1 MPGGDEPGKREELV
15 KRNTRQLYLMF
26 FVFAIIIAAYSCRLL
41 AWFDIGGNYPSY
53 VRAALYLLLFVLWGY
68 SLDQRIIQKP
78 VLHCLRLMDV
88 LMLIWL
94 TLRTLKYEVVTD
106 LTVARYLWY
115 LYYLPILFIPLL
127 GAYTAIFLGKSE
139 DYQLSRKSWLLS
151 LIPTALFLAVIT
163 NDFHQQVF
171 SFASGIPG
179 VPDNKVFF
187 HRPLYFVSVG
197 WTIGC
202 VFFSVFQLLKKTRL
216 PSIGKRR
223 MMPFVLSCVMLLYG
237 ALYLLGFQVIRDVF
251 GDMNVMF
258 CLFYAAIYESCI
270 HCRMIQSNT
279 GYVELY
285 EATTLASCIADQNG
299 RILLR
304 SRTAGEDMV
313 CPKDGESIVYPD
325 GMRISSA
332 PIKDGFVIWGDNLQ
346 HLTELRK
353 QLDENKR
360 KRENNKKKLK
370 DAYLVQKQLY
380 ELTEKNRI
388 YDELEE
394 KHKIQTRRIKE
405 LLEQCKNA
413 KPEVMQACMKEI
425 LLLGTYIKR
434 SANLYFLSQEYE
446 KLPQQELRLT
456 IDELVRAMNSCK
468 IECGAVYL
476 TTKPIASKEVV
487 RLFELLKT
495 VTEMTINELHSLFIS
510 VSDREMNLSVE
521 CAADLSP
528 IISSEVTADREDG
541 LWLIRTAI
549 GGEDNA

>member
-1 MPGGDEPGKREELV
+1 M
-15 KRNTRQLYLMF
+15 KRNTRQLYLMI
-26 FVFAIIIAAYSCRLL
+26 FVFTLIIAAYSCRLL
-41 AWFDIGGNYPSY
+41 AWFNIGGNYPSY

-68 SLDQRIIQKP
+68 SLDQRIIQKS

-106 LTVARYLWY
+106 MTVARYLWY
-115 LYYLPILFIPLL
+115 LYYLPIIFIPLL
-127 GAYTAIFLGKSE
+127 GVYIAIFLGKSE
-139 DYQLSRKSWLLS
+139 NYQLSKKSWLLS
-151 LIPTALFLAVIT
+151 LIPAALFLAVIT
-163 NDFHQQVF
+163 NDLHQRVF
-171 SFASGIPG
+171 VFESGIPG
-179 VPDNKVFF
+179 VPDNKVVF
-187 HRPLYFVSVG
+187 HRPVYFVILV
-197 WTIGC
+197 WIVGC
-202 VFFSVFQLLKKTRL
+202 VCFSIVQLLKKNRL

-237 ALYLLGFQVIRDVF
+237 VLYLLGFQVVRDVF

-299 RILLR
+299 HILLR
-304 SRTAGEDMV
+304 SRTAGENMV
-313 CPKDGESIVYPD
+313 CPQEGESIVCPD
-325 GMRISSA
+325 GMRISAA
-332 PIKDGFVIWGDNLQ
+332 PVKDGFVIWGDNVQ
-346 HLTELRK
+346 HLTELRAR
-353 QLDENKR
+353 LDENKR
-360 KRENNKKKLK
+360 KKENNKKKLK

-380 ELTEKNRI
+380 ELTEKNHI

-394 KHKIQTRRIKE
+394 KHKKQTERIKE
-405 LLEQCKNA
+405 LLEQCRNA
-413 KPEVMQACMKEI
+413 KPPKMREHMKEI

-456 IDELVRAMNSCK
+456 IDELVRAMNSCEV
-468 IECGAVYL
+468 ECGVVYL
-476 TTKPIASKEVV
+476 TTKPIASKEVE

-495 VTEMTINELHSLFIS
+495 IMEMTISELHSLFIS

-521 CAADLSP
+521 CMTDLSE
-528 IISSEVTADREDG
+528 IASAEVMVCREDG
-541 LWLIRTAI
+541 LWLIRTLI
-549 GGEDNA
+549 GGEANA

>member
-1 MPGGDEPGKREELV
+1 M
-15 KRNTRQLYLMF
+15 KRNTRQLYLMI

-41 AWFDIGGNYPSY
+41 AWFNIGGNYPSY

-106 LTVARYLWY
+106 MTVARYLWY
-115 LYYLPILFIPLL
+115 LYYLPIIFIPLL
-127 GAYTAIFLGKSE
+127 GVYIAIFLGKSE
-139 DYQLSRKSWLLS
+139 NYQLSKKSWLLS
-151 LIPTALFLAVIT
+151 LIPAALFLAVIT
-163 NDFHQQVF
+163 NDLHQQVF
-171 SFASGIPG
+171 VFESGIPG

-187 HRPLYFVSVG
+187 HRPVYFVILV
-197 WTIGC
+197 WVVGC
-202 VFFSVFQLLKKTRL
+202 VCFSIVQLLKKTRL

-237 ALYLLGFQVIRDVF
+237 VFYLLGFQVVRDVF

-299 RILLR
+299 HILLH
-304 SRTAGEDMV
+304 SRTAGENMV
-313 CPKDGESIVYPD
+313 CPQEGESIVCPD
-325 GMRISSA
+325 GMRISVA
-332 PIKDGFVIWGDNLQ
+332 PVKDGFVIWGDNVQ
-346 HLTELRK
+346 HLTELRAR
-353 QLDENKR
+353 LDENKR
-360 KRENNKKKLK
+360 KKENNKKKLK

-380 ELTEKNRI
+380 ELTEKNHI

-394 KHKIQTRRIKE
+394 KHKKQTERIKE
-405 LLEQCKNA
+405 LLEQCRNA
-413 KPEVMQACMKEI
+413 KPPKMREHMKEI

-456 IDELVRAMNSCK
+456 IDELVRAMNSCEV
-468 IECGAVYL
+468 ECGVVYL
-476 TTKPIASKEVV
+476 TTKPIASKEVE

-495 VTEMTINELHSLFIS
+495 ITEMTIRELHSLFIS
-510 VSDREMNLSVE
+510 VSDQEMNLSVE
-521 CAADLSP
+521 CMTDLSE
-528 IISSEVTADREDG
+528 IASAEVMVCREDG
-541 LWLIRTAI
+541 LWLIRTLI
-549 GGEDNA
+549 GGEANA

>member
-1 MPGGDEPGKREELV
+1 M
-15 KRNTRQLYLMF
+15 KRNTRQLYLMI
-26 FVFAIIIAAYSCRLL
+26 FVFTLIIAAYSCRLL
-41 AWFDIGGNYPSY
+41 AWFNIGGNYPSY

-68 SLDQRIIQKP
+68 SLDQRIIQKS

-106 LTVARYLWY
+106 MTVARYLWY
-115 LYYLPILFIPLL
+115 LYYLPIIFIPLL
-127 GAYTAIFLGKSE
+127 GVYIAIFLGKSE
-139 DYQLSRKSWLLS
+139 NYQLSKKSWLLS
-151 LIPTALFLAVIT
+151 LIPAALFLAVIT
-163 NDFHQQVF
+163 NDLHQQVF
-171 SFASGIPG
+171 VFESGIPG
-179 VPDNKVFF
+179 VPDNKVVF
-187 HRPLYFVSVG
+187 HRPVYFVILV
-197 WTIGC
+197 WIVGC
-202 VFFSVFQLLKKTRL
+202 VCFSIVQLLKKNRL

-237 ALYLLGFQVIRDVF
+237 VLYLLGFQVVRDVF

-299 RILLR
+299 HILLR
-304 SRTAGEDMV
+304 SRTAGENMV
-313 CPKDGESIVYPD
+313 CPQEGESIVCPD
-325 GMRISSA
+325 GMRISAA
-332 PIKDGFVIWGDNLQ
+332 PVKDGFVIWGDNVQ
-346 HLTELRK
+346 HLTELRAR
-353 QLDENKR
+353 LDENKR
-360 KRENNKKKLK
+360 KKENNKKKLK

-380 ELTEKNRI
+380 ELTEKNHI

-394 KHKIQTRRIKE
+394 KHKKQTERIKE
-405 LLEQCKNA
+405 LLEQCRNA
-413 KPEVMQACMKEI
+413 KPLKMREHMKEI

-456 IDELVRAMNSCK
+456 IDELVRAMNSCEV
-468 IECGAVYL
+468 ECGVVYL
-476 TTKPIASKEVV
+476 TTKPIASKEVE

-495 VTEMTINELHSLFIS
+495 IMEMTISELHSLFIS
-510 VSDREMNLSVE
+510 VSDQEMNLSVE
-521 CAADLSP
+521 CMTDLSE
-528 IISSEVTADREDG
+528 IASAEVMVCREDG
-541 LWLIRTAI
+541 LWLIRTLI
-549 GGEDNA
+549 GGEANA

>member
-1 MPGGDEPGKREELV
+1 M
-15 KRNTRQLYLMF
+15 KRNTRQLYLMI

-41 AWFDIGGNYPSY
+41 AWFNIGGNYPSY

-68 SLDQRIIQKP
+68 SLDQRIIQKS

-106 LTVARYLWY
+106 MTVARYLWY
-115 LYYLPILFIPLL
+115 LYYLPIIFIPLL
-127 GAYTAIFLGKSE
+127 GVYIAIFLGKSE
-139 DYQLSRKSWLLS
+139 NYQLSKKSWLLS
-151 LIPTALFLAVIT
+151 LIPAALFLAVIT
-163 NDFHQQVF
+163 NDLHQQVF
-171 SFASGIPG
+171 VFESGIPG
-179 VPDNKVFF
+179 VPDNKVVF
-187 HRPLYFVSVG
+187 HRPVYFVILV
-197 WTIGC
+197 WIVGC
-202 VFFSVFQLLKKTRL
+202 VCFSIVQLLKKNRL

-237 ALYLLGFQVIRDVF
+237 VLYLLGFQVVRDVF

-299 RILLR
+299 HILLR
-304 SRTAGEDMV
+304 SRTAGENMV
-313 CPKDGESIVYPD
+313 CPQEGESIVCPD
-325 GMRISSA
+325 GMRISAA
-332 PIKDGFVIWGDNLQ
+332 PVKDGFVIWGDNVQ
-346 HLTELRK
+346 HLTELRAR
-353 QLDENKR
+353 LDENKR
-360 KRENNKKKLK
+360 KKENNKKKLK

-380 ELTEKNRI
+380 ELTEKNHI

-394 KHKIQTRRIKE
+394 KHKKQTERIKE
-405 LLEQCKNA
+405 LLEQCRNA
-413 KPEVMQACMKEI
+413 KPPKMREHMKEI

-456 IDELVRAMNSCK
+456 IDELVRAMNSCEV
-468 IECGAVYL
+468 ECGVVYL
-476 TTKPIASKEVV
+476 TTKPIASKEVE

-495 VTEMTINELHSLFIS
+495 IMEMTISELHSLFIS
-510 VSDREMNLSVE
+510 VSDQEMNLSVE
-521 CAADLSP
+521 CMTDLSE
-528 IISSEVTADREDG
+528 IASAEVMVCREDG
-541 LWLIRTAI
+541 LWLIRTLI
-549 GGEDNA
+549 GGEANA

>member
-1 MPGGDEPGKREELV
+1 M
-15 KRNTRQLYLMF
+15 KRNTRQLYLMI

-41 AWFDIGGNYPSY
+41 AWFNIGGNYPSY

-106 LTVARYLWY
+106 MTVARYLWY
-115 LYYLPILFIPLL
+115 LYYLPIIFIPLL
-127 GAYTAIFLGKSE
+127 GVYIASFLGKSE
-139 DYQLSRKSWLLS
+139 NYQLSKKSWLLS
-151 LIPTALFLAVIT
+151 LIPAALFLAVIT
-163 NDFHQQVF
+163 NDLHQQVF
-171 SFASGIPG
+171 VFESGIPG

-187 HRPLYFVSVG
+187 HRPVYFVILV
-197 WTIGC
+197 WVVGC
-202 VFFSVFQLLKKTRL
+202 VCFSIVQLLKKTRL

-237 ALYLLGFQVIRDVF
+237 VLYLLGFQVVRDVF

-299 RILLR
+299 HILLH
-304 SRTAGEDMV
+304 SRTAGENMV
-313 CPKDGESIVYPD
+313 CTQEGESIVCPD
-325 GMRISSA
+325 GMRISAA
-332 PIKDGFVIWGDNLQ
+332 PIKDGFVIWGDNVQ
-346 HLTELRK
+346 HLTELRAR
-353 QLDENKR
+353 LDENKR
-360 KRENNKKKLK
+360 KKENNKKKLK

-380 ELTEKNRI
+380 ELTEKNHI

-394 KHKIQTRRIKE
+394 KHKKQTERIKE
-405 LLEQCKNA
+405 LLEQCRNA
-413 KPEVMQACMKEI
+413 KPPKMREHMKEI

-456 IDELVRAMNSCK
+456 IDELVRAMNSCEV
-468 IECGAVYL
+468 ECGVVYL
-476 TTKPIASKEVV
+476 TTKPIASKEVE

-495 VTEMTINELHSLFIS
+495 ITEMTIRELDSLFIS
-510 VSDREMNLSVE
+510 VSDQEMNLSVE
-521 CAADLSP
+521 CMTDLSE
-528 IISSEVTADREDG
+528 IASAEVMVCREDG
-541 LWLIRTAI
+541 LWLIRTLI
-549 GGEDNA
+549 GGEANA

>member
-1 MPGGDEPGKREELV
+1 M
-15 KRNTRQLYLMF
+15 KRNTRQLYLMI
-26 FVFAIIIAAYSCRLL
+26 FVFTLIIAAYSCRLL
-41 AWFDIGGNYPSY
+41 AWFNIGGNYPSY

-68 SLDQRIIQKP
+68 SLDQRIIQKS

-106 LTVARYLWY
+106 MTVARYLWY
-115 LYYLPILFIPLL
+115 LYYLPIIFIPLL
-127 GAYTAIFLGKSE
+127 GVYIAIFLGKSE
-139 DYQLSRKSWLLS
+139 NYQLSKKSWLLS
-151 LIPTALFLAVIT
+151 LIPAALFLAVIT
-163 NDFHQQVF
+163 NDLHQQVF
-171 SFASGIPG
+171 VFESGIPG
-179 VPDNKVFF
+179 VPDNKVVF
-187 HRPLYFVSVG
+187 HRPVYFVILV
-197 WTIGC
+197 WIVGC
-202 VFFSVFQLLKKTRL
+202 VCFSIVQLLKKNRL

-237 ALYLLGFQVIRDVF
+237 VLYLLGFQVVRDVF

-299 RILLR
+299 HILLR
-304 SRTAGEDMV
+304 SRTAGENMV
-313 CPKDGESIVYPD
+313 CPQEGESIVCPD
-325 GMRISSA
+325 GMRISAA
-332 PIKDGFVIWGDNLQ
+332 PVKDGFVIWGDNVQ
-346 HLTELRK
+346 HLTELRAR
-353 QLDENKR
+353 LDENKR
-360 KRENNKKKLK
+360 KKENNKKKLK

-380 ELTEKNRI
+380 ELTEKNHI

-394 KHKIQTRRIKE
+394 KHKKQTERIKE
-405 LLEQCKNA
+405 LLEQCRNA
-413 KPEVMQACMKEI
+413 KPPKMREHMKEI

-456 IDELVRAMNSCK
+456 IDELVRAMNSCEV
-468 IECGAVYL
+468 ECGVVYL
-476 TTKPIASKEVV
+476 TTKPIASKEVE

-495 VTEMTINELHSLFIS
+495 IMEMTISELHSLFIS

-521 CAADLSP
+521 CMTDLSE
-528 IISSEVTADREDG
+528 IASAEVMVCREDG
-541 LWLIRTAI
+541 LWLIRTLI
-549 GGEDNA
+549 GGEANA

>member
-1 MPGGDEPGKREELV
+1 M
-15 KRNTRQLYLMF
+15 KRNTRQLYLMI
-26 FVFAIIIAAYSCRLL
+26 FVFTLIIAAYSCRLL
-41 AWFDIGGNYPSY
+41 AWFNIGGNYPSY

-68 SLDQRIIQKP
+68 SLDQRIIQKS

-106 LTVARYLWY
+106 MTVARYLWY
-115 LYYLPILFIPLL
+115 LYYLPIIFIPLL
-127 GAYTAIFLGKSE
+127 GVYIAIFLGKSE
-139 DYQLSRKSWLLS
+139 NYQLSKKSWLLS
-151 LIPTALFLAVIT
+151 LIPAALFLTVIT
-163 NDFHQQVF
+163 NDLHQQVF
-171 SFASGIPG
+171 VFESGIPG
-179 VPDNKVFF
+179 VPDNKVVF
-187 HRPLYFVSVG
+187 HRPVYFVILV
-197 WTIGC
+197 WIVGC
-202 VFFSVFQLLKKTRL
+202 VCFSIVQLLKKNRL

-237 ALYLLGFQVIRDVF
+237 VLYLLGFQVVRDVF

-299 RILLR
+299 HILLR
-304 SRTAGEDMV
+304 SRTAGENMV
-313 CPKDGESIVYPD
+313 CPQEGESIVCPD
-325 GMRISSA
+325 GMRISAA
-332 PIKDGFVIWGDNLQ
+332 PVKDGFVIWGDNVQ
-346 HLTELRK
+346 HLAELRAR
-353 QLDENKR
+353 LDENKR
-360 KRENNKKKLK
+360 KKENNKKKLK

-380 ELTEKNRI
+380 ELTEKNHI

-394 KHKIQTRRIKE
+394 KHKKQTERIKE
-405 LLEQCKNA
+405 LLEQCRNA
-413 KPEVMQACMKEI
+413 KPPKMREHMKEI

-456 IDELVRAMNSCK
+456 IDELVRAMNSCEV
-468 IECGAVYL
+468 ECGVVYL
-476 TTKPIASKEVV
+476 TTKPIASKEVE

-495 VTEMTINELHSLFIS
+495 IMEMTISELHSLFIS
-510 VSDREMNLSVE
+510 VSDQEMNLSVE
-521 CAADLSP
+521 CMIDLSE
-528 IISSEVTADREDG
+528 IASAEVMYAGRMDYG
-541 LWLIRTAI
+541 
-549 GGEDNA
+549 

>member
-1 MPGGDEPGKREELV
+1 M
-15 KRNTRQLYLMF
+15 KRNTRQLYLMI

-41 AWFDIGGNYPSY
+41 AWFNIGGNYPSY

-106 LTVARYLWY
+106 MTVARYLWY
-115 LYYLPILFIPLL
+115 LYYLPIIFIPLL
-127 GAYTAIFLGKSE
+127 GVYIAIFWGKSE
-139 DYQLSRKSWLLS
+139 NYQLSKKSWLLS
-151 LIPTALFLAVIT
+151 LIPAALFLAVIT
-163 NDFHQQVF
+163 NDLHQQVF
-171 SFASGIPG
+171 VFESGIPG

-187 HRPLYFVSVG
+187 HRPVYFVILV
-197 WTIGC
+197 WVVGC
-202 VFFSVFQLLKKTRL
+202 VCFSIVQLLKKTRL

-237 ALYLLGFQVIRDVF
+237 VLYLLGFQVVRDVF

-299 RILLR
+299 HILLH
-304 SRTAGEDMV
+304 SRTAGENMV
-313 CPKDGESIVYPD
+313 CPQEGESIVCPD
-325 GMRISSA
+325 GMRISAA
-332 PIKDGFVIWGDNLQ
+332 PIKDGFVIWGDNVQ
-346 HLTELRK
+346 HLTELRAR
-353 QLDENKR
+353 LDENKR
-360 KRENNKKKLK
+360 KKENNKKKLK

-380 ELTEKNRI
+380 ELTEKNHI

-394 KHKIQTRRIKE
+394 KHKKQTERIKE
-405 LLEQCKNA
+405 LLEQCRNA
-413 KPEVMQACMKEI
+413 KPPKMREHMKEI

-456 IDELVRAMNSCK
+456 IDELVRTMNSCEV
-468 IECGAVYL
+468 ECGVVYL
-476 TTKPIASKEVV
+476 TTKPIASKEVE

-495 VTEMTINELHSLFIS
+495 ITEMTIRELHSLFIS
-510 VSDREMNLSVE
+510 VSDQEMNLSVE
-521 CAADLSP
+521 CMTDLSE
-528 IISSEVTADREDG
+528 IASAEVMVCREDG
-541 LWLIRTAI
+541 LWLIRTLI
-549 GGEDNA
+549 GGEANA

>member
-1 MPGGDEPGKREELV
+1 MKQ
-15 KRNTRQLYLMF
+15 NTRQLYLMI

-41 AWFDIGGNYPSY
+41 AWFNIGGNYPSY

-106 LTVARYLWY
+106 MTVARYLWY
-115 LYYLPILFIPLL
+115 LYYLPIIFIPLL
-127 GAYTAIFLGKSE
+127 GVYIAIFLGKSE
-139 DYQLSRKSWLLS
+139 NYQLSKKSWLLS
-151 LIPTALFLAVIT
+151 LIPAALFLAVIT

-171 SFASGIPG
+171 VFESGIPG

-187 HRPLYFVSVG
+187 HRPVYFVILV
-197 WTIGC
+197 WVVGC
-202 VFFSVFQLLKKTRL
+202 VCFSIVQLLKKTRL

-237 ALYLLGFQVIRDVF
+237 VLYLLGFQVVRDVF

-299 RILLR
+299 HILLH
-304 SRTAGEDMV
+304 SRTAGENMV
-313 CPKDGESIVYPD
+313 CPQEGESIVCPD
-325 GMRISSA
+325 GMRISAA
-332 PIKDGFVIWGDNLQ
+332 PIKDGFVIWGDNVQ
-346 HLTELRK
+346 HLTELRAR
-353 QLDENKR
+353 LDENKR
-360 KRENNKKKLK
+360 KKENNKKKLK

-380 ELTEKNRI
+380 ELTEKNHI

-394 KHKIQTRRIKE
+394 KHKKQTERIKE
-405 LLEQCKNA
+405 LLEQCRNA
-413 KPEVMQACMKEI
+413 KPPKMREHMKEI

-456 IDELVRAMNSCK
+456 IDELVRAMNSCEV
-468 IECGAVYL
+468 ECGVVYL
-476 TTKPIASKEVV
+476 TTKPIASKEVE

-495 VTEMTINELHSLFIS
+495 ITEMTIRELHSLFIS
-510 VSDREMNLSVE
+510 VSDQEMNLSVE
-521 CAADLSP
+521 CMTDLSE
-528 IISSEVTADREDG
+528 IASAEVMVCREDG
-541 LWLIRTAI
+541 LWLIRTLI
-549 GGEDNA
+549 GGEVNA

>member
-1 MPGGDEPGKREELV
+1 M
-15 KRNTRQLYLMF
+15 KRNTRQLYLMI

-41 AWFDIGGNYPSY
+41 AWFNMGGNYPSY

-106 LTVARYLWY
+106 MTVARYLWY
-115 LYYLPILFIPLL
+115 LYYLPIIFIPLL
-127 GAYTAIFLGKSE
+127 GVYIAIFLGKSE
-139 DYQLSRKSWLLS
+139 NYQLSKKSWLLS
-151 LIPTALFLAVIT
+151 LIPAALFLAVIT
-163 NDFHQQVF
+163 NDLHQQVF
-171 SFASGIPG
+171 VFESGIPG

-187 HRPLYFVSVG
+187 HRPVYFVILV
-197 WTIGC
+197 WVVGC
-202 VFFSVFQLLKKTRL
+202 VCFSIVQLLKKNRL

-223 MMPFVLSCVMLLYG
+223 MMPFVISCVMLLYG
-237 ALYLLGFQVIRDVF
+237 VLYLLGFQVVRDVF

-299 RILLR
+299 HILLR
-304 SRTAGEDMV
+304 SRTAGENMV
-313 CPKDGESIVYPD
+313 CPQEGESIVCPD
-325 GMRISSA
+325 GMRISAA
-332 PIKDGFVIWGDNLQ
+332 PVKDGFVIWGDNVQ
-346 HLTELRK
+346 HLTELRAR
-353 QLDENKR
+353 LDENKR
-360 KRENNKKKLK
+360 KKENNKKKLK

-380 ELTEKNRI
+380 ELTEKNHI

-394 KHKIQTRRIKE
+394 KHKKQTERIKE
-405 LLEQCKNA
+405 LLEQCRNA
-413 KPEVMQACMKEI
+413 KPPKMREHMKEI

-456 IDELVRAMNSCK
+456 IDELVRAMNSCEV
-468 IECGAVYL
+468 ECGVVYL
-476 TTKPIASKEVV
+476 TTKPIASKEVE

-495 VTEMTINELHSLFIS
+495 IMEMTISELHSLFIS
-510 VSDREMNLSVE
+510 VSDQEMNLSVE
-521 CAADLSP
+521 CMTDLSE
-528 IISSEVTADREDG
+528 IASAEVMVCREDG
-541 LWLIRTAI
+541 LWLIRTLI
-549 GGEDNA
+549 GGEANA

>member
-1 MPGGDEPGKREELV
+1 M
-15 KRNTRQLYLMF
+15 KRNTRQLYLTI

-41 AWFDIGGNYPSY
+41 AWFNIGGNYPSY

-106 LTVARYLWY
+106 MTVARYLWY
-115 LYYLPILFIPLL
+115 LYYLPIIFIPLL
-127 GAYTAIFLGKSE
+127 GVYIAIFLGKSE
-139 DYQLSRKSWLLS
+139 NYQLSKKSWLLS
-151 LIPTALFLAVIT
+151 LIPAALFLAVIT
-163 NDFHQQVF
+163 NDLHQQVF
-171 SFASGIPG
+171 VFESGIPG

-187 HRPLYFVSVG
+187 HRPVYFVILV
-197 WTIGC
+197 WVVVC
-202 VFFSVFQLLKKTRL
+202 VCFSIVQLLKKTRL

-237 ALYLLGFQVIRDVF
+237 VLYLLGFQVVRDVF

-299 RILLR
+299 HILLH
-304 SRTAGEDMV
+304 SRTAGENMV
-313 CPKDGESIVYPD
+313 CPQEGESIVCPD
-325 GMRISSA
+325 GMRISVASV
-332 PIKDGFVIWGDNLQ
+332 KDGFVIWGDNVQ
-346 HLTELRK
+346 HLTELRAR
-353 QLDENKR
+353 LDENKR
-360 KRENNKKKLK
+360 KKENNKKKLK

-380 ELTEKNRI
+380 ELTEKNHI

-394 KHKIQTRRIKE
+394 KHKKQTERIKE
-405 LLEQCKNA
+405 LLEQCRNA
-413 KPEVMQACMKEI
+413 KPPKMREHMKEI

-456 IDELVRAMNSCK
+456 IDELVRAMNSCEV
-468 IECGAVYL
+468 ECGVVYL
-476 TTKPIASKEVV
+476 TTKPIASKEVE

-495 VTEMTINELHSLFIS
+495 ITEMTIRELHSLFIS
-510 VSDREMNLSVE
+510 VSDQEMNLSVE
-521 CAADLSP
+521 CMTDLSE
-528 IISSEVTADREDG
+528 IASAEVMVCREDG
-541 LWLIRTAI
+541 LWLIRTLI
-549 GGEDNA
+549 GGEANA

>member
-1 MPGGDEPGKREELV
+1 M
-15 KRNTRQLYLMF
+15 KRNTRQLYLMI

-41 AWFDIGGNYPSY
+41 AWFNIGGNYPSY

-106 LTVARYLWY
+106 MTVARYLWY
-115 LYYLPILFIPLL
+115 LYYLPIIFIPLL
-127 GAYTAIFLGKSE
+127 GVYIAIFLGKSE
-139 DYQLSRKSWLLS
+139 NYQLSKKSWLLS
-151 LIPTALFLAVIT
+151 LIPAALFLAVIT
-163 NDFHQQVF
+163 NDLHQQVF
-171 SFASGIPG
+171 VFESGIPG

-187 HRPLYFVSVG
+187 HRPVYFVILV
-197 WTIGC
+197 WVVGC
-202 VFFSVFQLLKKTRL
+202 VCFSIVQLLKKTRL

-237 ALYLLGFQVIRDVF
+237 VLYLLGFQVVRDVF

-285 EATTLASCIADQNG
+285 EATTLASCIADQNDH
-299 RILLR
+299 ILLH
-304 SRTAGEDMV
+304 SRTAGENMV
-313 CPKDGESIVYPD
+313 CPQEGESIVCPD
-325 GMRISSA
+325 GMRISAA
-332 PIKDGFVIWGDNLQ
+332 PIKDGFVIWGDNVQ
-346 HLTELRK
+346 HLTELRAR
-353 QLDENKR
+353 LDENKR
-360 KRENNKKKLK
+360 KKENNKKKLK

-380 ELTEKNRI
+380 ELTEKNHI

-394 KHKIQTRRIKE
+394 KHKKQTERIKE
-405 LLEQCKNA
+405 LLEQCRNA
-413 KPEVMQACMKEI
+413 KPPKMREHMKEI

-456 IDELVRAMNSCK
+456 IDELVRAMNSCEV
-468 IECGAVYL
+468 ECGVVYL
-476 TTKPIASKEVV
+476 TTKPIASKEVE

-495 VTEMTINELHSLFIS
+495 ITEMTIRELHSLFIS
-510 VSDREMNLSVE
+510 VSDQEMNLSVE
-521 CAADLSP
+521 CMTDLSE
-528 IISSEVTADREDG
+528 IASAEVMVCREDG
-541 LWLIRTAI
+541 LWLIRTLI
-549 GGEDNA
+549 GGEVNA

>member
-1 MPGGDEPGKREELV
+1 M
-15 KRNTRQLYLMF
+15 KRNTRQLYLMI
-26 FVFAIIIAAYSCRLL
+26 FVFTLIIAAYSCRLL
-41 AWFDIGGNYPSY
+41 AWFNIGGNYPSY

-68 SLDQRIIQKP
+68 SLDQRIIQKS

-106 LTVARYLWY
+106 MTVARYLWY
-115 LYYLPILFIPLL
+115 LYYLPIIFIPLL
-127 GAYTAIFLGKSE
+127 GVYIAIFLGKSE
-139 DYQLSRKSWLLS
+139 NYQLSKKSWLLS
-151 LIPTALFLAVIT
+151 LIPAALFLAVIT
-163 NDFHQQVF
+163 NDLHQQVF
-171 SFASGIPG
+171 VFESGIPG
-179 VPDNKVFF
+179 VPDNKVDF
-187 HRPLYFVSVG
+187 HRPVYFVILV
-197 WTIGC
+197 WIVGC
-202 VFFSVFQLLKKTRL
+202 VCFSIVQLLKKNRL

-237 ALYLLGFQVIRDVF
+237 VLYLLGFQVVRDVF

-299 RILLR
+299 HILLR
-304 SRTAGEDMV
+304 SRTAGENMV
-313 CPKDGESIVYPD
+313 CPQEGESIVCPD
-325 GMRISSA
+325 GMRISAA
-332 PIKDGFVIWGDNLQ
+332 PVKDGFVIWGDNVQ
-346 HLTELRK
+346 HLTELRAR
-353 QLDENKR
+353 LDENKR
-360 KRENNKKKLK
+360 KKENNKKKLK

-380 ELTEKNRI
+380 ELTEKNHI

-394 KHKIQTRRIKE
+394 KHKKQTERIKE
-405 LLEQCKNA
+405 LLEQCRNA
-413 KPEVMQACMKEI
+413 KPPKMREHMKEI

-456 IDELVRAMNSCK
+456 IDELVRAMNSCEV
-468 IECGAVYL
+468 ECGVVYL
-476 TTKPIASKEVV
+476 TTKPIASKEAE

-495 VTEMTINELHSLFIS
+495 IMEMTISELHSLFIS
-510 VSDREMNLSVE
+510 VSDQEMNLSVE
-521 CAADLSP
+521 CMTDLSE
-528 IISSEVTADREDG
+528 IASAEVMVCREDG
-541 LWLIRTAI
+541 LWLIRTLI
-549 GGEDNA
+549 GGEANA

>member
-1 MPGGDEPGKREELV
+1 M
-15 KRNTRQLYLMF
+15 KRNTRQLYLMI
-26 FVFAIIIAAYSCRLL
+26 FVFTLIIAAYSCRLL
-41 AWFDIGGNYPSY
+41 AWFNIGGNYPSY

-68 SLDQRIIQKP
+68 SLDQRIIQKS

-106 LTVARYLWY
+106 MTVARYLWY
-115 LYYLPILFIPLL
+115 LYYLPIIFIPLL
-127 GAYTAIFLGKSE
+127 GVYIAIFLGKSE
-139 DYQLSRKSWLLS
+139 NYQLSKKSWLLS
-151 LIPTALFLAVIT
+151 LIPAALFLTVIT
-163 NDFHQQVF
+163 NNLHQQVF
-171 SFASGIPG
+171 VFESGIPG
-179 VPDNKVFF
+179 VPDNKVVF
-187 HRPLYFVSVG
+187 HRPVYFVILV
-197 WTIGC
+197 WIVGC
-202 VFFSVFQLLKKTRL
+202 VCFSIVQLLKKNRL

-237 ALYLLGFQVIRDVF
+237 VLYLLGFQVVRDVF

-299 RILLR
+299 HILLR
-304 SRTAGEDMV
+304 SRTAGENMV
-313 CPKDGESIVYPD
+313 CPQEGESIVCPD
-325 GMRISSA
+325 GMRISAA
-332 PIKDGFVIWGDNLQ
+332 PVKDGFVIWGDNVQ
-346 HLTELRK
+346 HLAELRAR
-353 QLDENKR
+353 LDENKR
-360 KRENNKKKLK
+360 KKENNKKKLK

-380 ELTEKNRI
+380 ELTEKNHI

-394 KHKIQTRRIKE
+394 KHKKQTERIKE
-405 LLEQCKNA
+405 LLEQCRNA
-413 KPEVMQACMKEI
+413 KPPKMREHMKEI

-456 IDELVRAMNSCK
+456 IDELVRAMNSCEV
-468 IECGAVYL
+468 ECGVVYL
-476 TTKPIASKEVV
+476 TTKPIASKEVE

-495 VTEMTINELHSLFIS
+495 IMEMTISELHSLFIS
-510 VSDREMNLSVE
+510 VSDQEMNLSVE
-521 CAADLSP
+521 CMIDLSE
-528 IISSEVTADREDG
+528 IASAEVMVCREDG
-541 LWLIRTAI
+541 LWLIRTLI
-549 GGEDNA
+549 GGEANA

>member
-1 MPGGDEPGKREELV
+1 M
-15 KRNTRQLYLMF
+15 KRNTRQLYLMI
-26 FVFAIIIAAYSCRLL
+26 FVFTLIIAAYSCRLL
-41 AWFDIGGNYPSY
+41 AWFNIGGNYPSY

-68 SLDQRIIQKP
+68 SLDQRIIQKS

-106 LTVARYLWY
+106 MTVARYLWY
-115 LYYLPILFIPLL
+115 LYYLPIIFIPLL
-127 GAYTAIFLGKSE
+127 GVYIAIFLGKSE
-139 DYQLSRKSWLLS
+139 NYQLSKKSWLLS
-151 LIPTALFLAVIT
+151 LIPAALFLAVIT
-163 NDFHQQVF
+163 NDLHQQVF
-171 SFASGIPG
+171 VFESGIPG
-179 VPDNKVFF
+179 VPDNKVVF
-187 HRPLYFVSVG
+187 HRPVYFVILV
-197 WTIGC
+197 WIVGC
-202 VFFSVFQLLKKTRL
+202 VCFSIVQLLKKNRL

-237 ALYLLGFQVIRDVF
+237 VLYLLGFQVVRDVF

-299 RILLR
+299 HILLR
-304 SRTAGEDMV
+304 SRTAGENMV
-313 CPKDGESIVYPD
+313 CPQEGESIVCPD
-325 GMRISSA
+325 GMRISAA
-332 PIKDGFVIWGDNLQ
+332 PVKDGFVIWGDNVQ
-346 HLTELRK
+346 HLTELRAR
-353 QLDENKR
+353 LDENKR
-360 KRENNKKKLK
+360 KKENNKKKLK

-380 ELTEKNRI
+380 ELTEKNHI

-394 KHKIQTRRIKE
+394 KHKKQTERIKE
-405 LLEQCKNA
+405 LLEQCRNA
-413 KPEVMQACMKEI
+413 KPPKMREHMKEI

-456 IDELVRAMNSCK
+456 IDELVRAMNSCEV
-468 IECGAVYL
+468 ECGVVYL
-476 TTKPIASKEVV
+476 TTKPIASKEVE

-495 VTEMTINELHSLFIS
+495 IMEMTISELHSLFIS
-510 VSDREMNLSVE
+510 VSDQEMNLSVE
-521 CAADLSP
+521 CMTDLSE
-528 IISSEVTADREDG
+528 IASAEVMVCREDG
-541 LWLIRTAI
+541 LWLIRTLI
-549 GGEDNA
+549 GGEANA

>member
-1 MPGGDEPGKREELV
+1 M
-15 KRNTRQLYLMF
+15 KRNTRQLYLMI
-26 FVFAIIIAAYSCRLL
+26 FVFTLIIAAYSCRLL
-41 AWFDIGGNYPSY
+41 AWFNIGGNYPSY

-68 SLDQRIIQKP
+68 SLDQRIIQKS

-106 LTVARYLWY
+106 MTVARYLWY
-115 LYYLPILFIPLL
+115 LYYLPIIFIPLL
-127 GAYTAIFLGKSE
+127 GVYIAIFLGKSE
-139 DYQLSRKSWLLS
+139 NYQLSKKSWLLS
-151 LIPTALFLAVIT
+151 LIPAALFLAVIT
-163 NDFHQQVF
+163 NDLHQQVF
-171 SFASGIPG
+171 VFESGIPG
-179 VPDNKVFF
+179 VPDNKVVF
-187 HRPLYFVSVG
+187 HRPVYFVILV
-197 WTIGC
+197 WIVGC
-202 VFFSVFQLLKKTRL
+202 VCFSIVQLLKKNRL

-237 ALYLLGFQVIRDVF
+237 VLYLLGFQVVRDVF

-299 RILLR
+299 HILLR
-304 SRTAGEDMV
+304 SRTAGENMV
-313 CPKDGESIVYPD
+313 CPQEGESIVCPD
-325 GMRISSA
+325 GMRISAA
-332 PIKDGFVIWGDNLQ
+332 PVKDGFVIWGDNVQ
-346 HLTELRK
+346 HLAELRAR
-353 QLDENKR
+353 LDENKR
-360 KRENNKKKLK
+360 KKENNKKKLK

-380 ELTEKNRI
+380 ELTEKNHI

-394 KHKIQTRRIKE
+394 KHKKQTERIKE
-405 LLEQCKNA
+405 LLEQCRNA
-413 KPEVMQACMKEI
+413 KPPKMREHMKEI

-456 IDELVRAMNSCK
+456 IDELVRAMNSCEV
-468 IECGAVYL
+468 ECGVVYL
-476 TTKPIASKEVV
+476 TTKPIASKEVE

-495 VTEMTINELHSLFIS
+495 IMEMTISELHSLFIS

-521 CAADLSP
+521 CMTDLSE
-528 IISSEVTADREDG
+528 IASAEVMVCREDG
-541 LWLIRTAI
+541 LWLIRTLI
-549 GGEDNA
+549 GGEANA

>member
-1 MPGGDEPGKREELV
+1 M
-15 KRNTRQLYLMF
+15 KRNTRQLYLTI

-41 AWFDIGGNYPSY
+41 AWFNIGGNYPSY

-106 LTVARYLWY
+106 MTVARYLWY
-115 LYYLPILFIPLL
+115 LYYLPIIFIPLL
-127 GAYTAIFLGKSE
+127 GVYIAIFLGKSE
-139 DYQLSRKSWLLS
+139 NYQLSKKSWLLS
-151 LIPTALFLAVIT
+151 LIPAALFLAVIT
-163 NDFHQQVF
+163 NDLHQQVF
-171 SFASGIPG
+171 VFESGIPG

-187 HRPLYFVSVG
+187 HRPVYFVILV
-197 WTIGC
+197 WVVGC
-202 VFFSVFQLLKKTRL
+202 VCFSIVQLLKKTRL

-237 ALYLLGFQVIRDVF
+237 VLYLLGFQVVRDVF

-299 RILLR
+299 HILLH
-304 SRTAGEDMV
+304 SRTAGENMV
-313 CPKDGESIVYPD
+313 CPQEGESIVCPD
-325 GMRISSA
+325 GMRISVA
-332 PIKDGFVIWGDNLQ
+332 PVKDGFVIWGDNVQ
-346 HLTELRK
+346 HLTELRAR
-353 QLDENKR
+353 LDENKR
-360 KRENNKKKLK
+360 KKENNKKKLK

-380 ELTEKNRI
+380 ELTEKNHI

-394 KHKIQTRRIKE
+394 KHKKQTERIKE
-405 LLEQCKNA
+405 LLEQCRNA
-413 KPEVMQACMKEI
+413 KPPKMREHMKEI

-456 IDELVRAMNSCK
+456 IDELVRAMNSCEV
-468 IECGAVYL
+468 ECGVVYL
-476 TTKPIASKEVV
+476 TTKPIASKEVE

-495 VTEMTINELHSLFIS
+495 ITEMTIRELHSLFIS
-510 VSDREMNLSVE
+510 VSDQEMNLSVE
-521 CAADLSP
+521 CMTDLSE
-528 IISSEVTADREDG
+528 IASAEVMVCREDG
-541 LWLIRTAI
+541 LWLIRTLI
-549 GGEDNA
+549 GGEANA

>member
-1 MPGGDEPGKREELV
+1 M
-15 KRNTRQLYLMF
+15 KRNTRQLYLMI

-41 AWFDIGGNYPSY
+41 AWFNIGGNYPSY

-106 LTVARYLWY
+106 MTVARYLWY
-115 LYYLPILFIPLL
+115 LYYLPIIFIPLL
-127 GAYTAIFLGKSE
+127 GVYIAIFLGKSE
-139 DYQLSRKSWLLS
+139 NYQLSKKSWLLS
-151 LIPTALFLAVIT
+151 LIPAVLFLAVIT
-163 NDFHQQVF
+163 NDLHQQVF
-171 SFASGIPG
+171 VFESGIPG

-187 HRPLYFVSVG
+187 HRPVYFVILV
-197 WTIGC
+197 WVVGC
-202 VFFSVFQLLKKTRL
+202 VCFSIVQLLKKTRL

-237 ALYLLGFQVIRDVF
+237 VLYLLGFQVVRDVF

-299 RILLR
+299 HILLH
-304 SRTAGEDMV
+304 SRTAGENMV
-313 CPKDGESIVYPD
+313 CPQEGESIVCPD
-325 GMRISSA
+325 GMRISAA
-332 PIKDGFVIWGDNLQ
+332 PIKDGFVIWGDNVQ
-346 HLTELRK
+346 HLTELRAR
-353 QLDENKR
+353 LDENKR
-360 KRENNKKKLK
+360 KKENNKKKLK

-380 ELTEKNRI
+380 ELTEKNHI

-394 KHKIQTRRIKE
+394 KHKKQTERIKE
-405 LLEQCKNA
+405 LLEQCRNA
-413 KPEVMQACMKEI
+413 KPPKMREHMKEI

-456 IDELVRAMNSCK
+456 IDELVRAMNSCEV
-468 IECGAVYL
+468 ECGVVYL
-476 TTKPIASKEVV
+476 TTKPIASKEVE

-495 VTEMTINELHSLFIS
+495 ITEMTIRELHSLFIS
-510 VSDREMNLSVE
+510 VSDQEMNLSVE
-521 CAADLSP
+521 CMTDLSE
-528 IISSEVTADREDG
+528 IASAEVMVCREDG
-541 LWLIRTAI
+541 LWLIRTLI
-549 GGEDNA
+549 GGEANA

>member
-1 MPGGDEPGKREELV
+1 M
-15 KRNTRQLYLMF
+15 KRNTRQLYLMI

-41 AWFDIGGNYPSY
+41 AWFNIGGNYPSY
-53 VRAALYLLLFVLWGY
+53 IRAALYLLLFVLWGY

-106 LTVARYLWY
+106 MTVARYLWY
-115 LYYLPILFIPLL
+115 LYYLPIIFIPLL
-127 GAYTAIFLGKSE
+127 GVYIAIFLGKSE
-139 DYQLSRKSWLLS
+139 NYQLSKKSWLLS
-151 LIPTALFLAVIT
+151 LIPAALFLAVIT
-163 NDFHQQVF
+163 NDLHQQVF
-171 SFASGIPG
+171 VFESGIPG

-187 HRPLYFVSVG
+187 HRPVYFVILV
-197 WTIGC
+197 WVVGC
-202 VFFSVFQLLKKTRL
+202 VCFSIVQLLKKTRL

-237 ALYLLGFQVIRDVF
+237 VLYLLGFQVVRDVF

-299 RILLR
+299 HILLH
-304 SRTAGEDMV
+304 SRTAGENMV
-313 CPKDGESIVYPD
+313 CPQEGESIVCPD
-325 GMRISSA
+325 GMRISAA
-332 PIKDGFVIWGDNLQ
+332 PIKDGFVIWGDNVQ
-346 HLTELRK
+346 HLTELRAR
-353 QLDENKR
+353 LDENKR
-360 KRENNKKKLK
+360 KKENNKKKLK

-380 ELTEKNRI
+380 ELTEKNHI

-394 KHKIQTRRIKE
+394 KHKKQTERIKE
-405 LLEQCKNA
+405 LLEQCRNA
-413 KPEVMQACMKEI
+413 KPPKMREHMKEI

-456 IDELVRAMNSCK
+456 IDELVRAMNSCEV
-468 IECGAVYL
+468 ECGVVYL
-476 TTKPIASKEVV
+476 TTKPIASKEVE

-495 VTEMTINELHSLFIS
+495 ITEMTIRELDSLFIS
-510 VSDREMNLSVE
+510 VSDQEMNLSVE
-521 CAADLSP
+521 CMTDLSE
-528 IISSEVTADREDG
+528 IASAEVMVYREDG
-541 LWLIRTAI
+541 LWLIRTLI
-549 GGEDNA
+549 GGEANA

>member
-1 MPGGDEPGKREELV
+1 M
-15 KRNTRQLYLMF
+15 KRNTRQLYLMI

-41 AWFDIGGNYPSY
+41 AWFNIGGNYPSY

-106 LTVARYLWY
+106 MTVARYLWY
-115 LYYLPILFIPLL
+115 LYYLPIIFIPLL
-127 GAYTAIFLGKSE
+127 GVYIAIFLGKSE
-139 DYQLSRKSWLLS
+139 NYQLSKKSWLLS
-151 LIPTALFLAVIT
+151 LIPAALFLAVIT
-163 NDFHQQVF
+163 NDLHQQVF
-171 SFASGIPG
+171 VFESGIPG

-187 HRPLYFVSVG
+187 HRPVYFVILV
-197 WTIGC
+197 WVVGC
-202 VFFSVFQLLKKTRL
+202 VCFSIVQLLKKTRL

-237 ALYLLGFQVIRDVF
+237 VLYLLGFQVVRDVF

-299 RILLR
+299 HILLH
-304 SRTAGEDMV
+304 SRTAGENMV
-313 CPKDGESIVYPD
+313 CPQEGESIVCPD
-325 GMRISSA
+325 GMRISAA
-332 PIKDGFVIWGDNLQ
+332 PIKDGFVIWGDNVQ
-346 HLTELRK
+346 HLTELRAR
-353 QLDENKR
+353 LDENKR
-360 KRENNKKKLK
+360 KKENNKKKLK

-380 ELTEKNRI
+380 ELTEKNHI

-394 KHKIQTRRIKE
+394 KHKKQTERIKE
-405 LLEQCKNA
+405 LLEQCRNA
-413 KPEVMQACMKEI
+413 KPPKMREHMKEI

-456 IDELVRAMNSCK
+456 IDELVRAMNSCEV
-468 IECGAVYL
+468 ECGVVYL
-476 TTKPIASKEVV
+476 TTKPIASKEVE

-495 VTEMTINELHSLFIS
+495 ITEMTIRELHSLFIS
-510 VSDREMNLSVE
+510 VSDQEMNLSVE
-521 CAADLSP
+521 CMTDLSE
-528 IISSEVTADREDG
+528 IASAEVMVCREDG
-541 LWLIRTAI
+541 LWLIRTLI
-549 GGEDNA
+549 GGEANA

>member
-1 MPGGDEPGKREELV
+1 M
-15 KRNTRQLYLMF
+15 KRNTRQLYLMI
-26 FVFAIIIAAYSCRLL
+26 FVFTLIIAAYSCRLL
-41 AWFDIGGNYPSY
+41 AWFNIGGNYPSY

-68 SLDQRIIQKP
+68 SLDQRIIQKS

-106 LTVARYLWY
+106 MTVARYLWY
-115 LYYLPILFIPLL
+115 LYYLPIIFIPLL
-127 GAYTAIFLGKSE
+127 GVYIAIFLGKSE
-139 DYQLSRKSWLLS
+139 NYQLSKKSWLLS
-151 LIPTALFLAVIT
+151 LIPATLFLTVIT
-163 NDFHQQVF
+163 NDLHQQVF
-171 SFASGIPG
+171 VFESGIPG
-179 VPDNKVFF
+179 VPDNKVVF
-187 HRPLYFVSVG
+187 HRPVYFVILV
-197 WTIGC
+197 WIVGC
-202 VFFSVFQLLKKTRL
+202 VCFSIVQLLKKNRL

-237 ALYLLGFQVIRDVF
+237 VLYLLGFQVVRDVF

-299 RILLR
+299 HILLR
-304 SRTAGEDMV
+304 SRTAGENMV
-313 CPKDGESIVYPD
+313 CPQEGESIVCPD
-325 GMRISSA
+325 GMRISAA
-332 PIKDGFVIWGDNLQ
+332 PVKDGFVIWGDNVQ
-346 HLTELRK
+346 HLAELRAR
-353 QLDENKR
+353 LDENKR
-360 KRENNKKKLK
+360 KKENNKKKLK

-380 ELTEKNRI
+380 ELTEKNHI

-394 KHKIQTRRIKE
+394 KHKKQTERIKE
-405 LLEQCKNA
+405 LLEQCRNA
-413 KPEVMQACMKEI
+413 KPPKMREHMKEI

-456 IDELVRAMNSCK
+456 IDELVRAMNSCEV
-468 IECGAVYL
+468 ECGVVYL
-476 TTKPIASKEVV
+476 TTKPIASKEVE

-495 VTEMTINELHSLFIS
+495 IMEMTISELHSLFIS
-510 VSDREMNLSVE
+510 VSDQEMNLSVE
-521 CAADLSP
+521 CMIDLSE
-528 IISSEVTADREDG
+528 IASAEVMVCREDG
-541 LWLIRTAI
+541 LWLIRTLI
-549 GGEDNA
+549 GGEANA

>member
-1 MPGGDEPGKREELV
+1 M
-15 KRNTRQLYLMF
+15 KRNTRQLYLMI

-41 AWFDIGGNYPSY
+41 AWFNIGGNYPSY

-106 LTVARYLWY
+106 MTVARYLWY
-115 LYYLPILFIPLL
+115 LYYLPIIFIPLL
-127 GAYTAIFLGKSE
+127 GVYIASFLGKSE
-139 DYQLSRKSWLLS
+139 NYQLSKKSWLLS
-151 LIPTALFLAVIT
+151 LIPAALFLAVIT
-163 NDFHQQVF
+163 NDLHQQVF
-171 SFASGIPG
+171 VFESGIPG

-187 HRPLYFVSVG
+187 HRPVYFVILV
-197 WTIGC
+197 WVVGC
-202 VFFSVFQLLKKTRL
+202 VCFSIVQLLKKTRL

-237 ALYLLGFQVIRDVF
+237 VLYLLGFQVVRDVF

-299 RILLR
+299 HILLH
-304 SRTAGEDMV
+304 SRTAGENMV
-313 CPKDGESIVYPD
+313 CPQEGESIVCPD
-325 GMRISSA
+325 GMRISAA
-332 PIKDGFVIWGDNLQ
+332 PVKDGFVIWGDNVQ
-346 HLTELRK
+346 HLTELRAR
-353 QLDENKR
+353 LDENKR
-360 KRENNKKKLK
+360 KKENNKKKLK

-380 ELTEKNRI
+380 ELTEKNHI

-394 KHKIQTRRIKE
+394 KHKKQTERIKE
-405 LLEQCKNA
+405 LLEQCRNA
-413 KPEVMQACMKEI
+413 KPPKMREHMKEI

-456 IDELVRAMNSCK
+456 IDELVRAMNSCEV
-468 IECGAVYL
+468 ECGVVYL
-476 TTKPIASKEVV
+476 TTKPIASKEVE

-495 VTEMTINELHSLFIS
+495 ITEMTIRELHSLFIS
-510 VSDREMNLSVE
+510 VSDQEMNLSVE
-521 CAADLSP
+521 CMTDLSE
-528 IISSEVTADREDG
+528 IASAEVMVCREDG
-541 LWLIRTAI
+541 LWLIRTLI
-549 GGEDNA
+549 GGEANA

>member
-1 MPGGDEPGKREELV
+1 M
-15 KRNTRQLYLMF
+15 KRNTRQLYLMI

-41 AWFDIGGNYPSY
+41 AWFNIGGNYPSY

-106 LTVARYLWY
+106 MTVARYLWY
-115 LYYLPILFIPLL
+115 LYYLPIIFIPLL
-127 GAYTAIFLGKSE
+127 GVYIAIFLGKSE
-139 DYQLSRKSWLLS
+139 NYQLSKKSWLLS
-151 LIPTALFLAVIT
+151 LIPAALFLAVIT
-163 NDFHQQVF
+163 NDLHQQVF
-171 SFASGIPG
+171 VFESGIPG

-187 HRPLYFVSVG
+187 HRPVYFVILVWVVS
-197 WTIGC
+197 C
-202 VFFSVFQLLKKTRL
+202 VCFSIVQLLKKTRL

-237 ALYLLGFQVIRDVF
+237 VLYLLGFQVVRDIF

-299 RILLR
+299 HILLH
-304 SRTAGEDMV
+304 SRTAGENMV
-313 CPKDGESIVYPD
+313 CPQEGESIVCPD
-325 GMRISSA
+325 GMRISAA
-332 PIKDGFVIWGDNLQ
+332 PIKDGFVIWGDNVQ
-346 HLTELRK
+346 HLTELRAR
-353 QLDENKR
+353 LDENKR
-360 KRENNKKKLK
+360 KKENNKKKLK

-380 ELTEKNRI
+380 ELTEKNHI

-394 KHKIQTRRIKE
+394 KHKKQTERIKE
-405 LLEQCKNA
+405 LLEQCRNA
-413 KPEVMQACMKEI
+413 KPPKMREHMKEI

-456 IDELVRAMNSCK
+456 IDELVRAMNSCEV
-468 IECGAVYL
+468 ECGVVYL
-476 TTKPIASKEVV
+476 TTKPIASKEVE

-495 VTEMTINELHSLFIS
+495 ITEMTIRELHSLFIS
-510 VSDREMNLSVE
+510 VSDQEMNLSVE
-521 CAADLSP
+521 CMTDLSE
-528 IISSEVTADREDG
+528 IASAEVMVCREDG
-541 LWLIRTAI
+541 LWLIRTLI
-549 GGEDNA
+549 GGEANA

>member
-1 MPGGDEPGKREELV
+1 MPGGDEPGEREELV

-53 VRAALYLLLFVLWGY
+53 VRATLYLLLFVLWGY

-106 LTVARYLWY
+106 MTVARYLWY
-115 LYYLPILFIPLL
+115 LYYLPIIFIPLL
-127 GAYTAIFLGKSE
+127 GVYIAIFLGKSE
-139 DYQLSRKSWLLS
+139 NYQLSKKSWLLS
-151 LIPTALFLAVIT
+151 LIPAALFLTVIT
-163 NDFHQQVF
+163 NDLHQQVF
-171 SFASGIPG
+171 VFESGIPG
-179 VPDNKVFF
+179 VPDNKVVF
-187 HRPLYFVSVG
+187 HRPVYFVILV
-197 WTIGC
+197 WIVGC
-202 VFFSVFQLLKKTRL
+202 VCFSIVQLLKKNRL

-237 ALYLLGFQVIRDVF
+237 VLYLLGFQVVRDVF

-299 RILLR
+299 HILLR
-304 SRTAGEDMV
+304 SRTAGENMV
-313 CPKDGESIVYPD
+313 CPQEGESIVCPD
-325 GMRISSA
+325 GMRISAA
-332 PIKDGFVIWGDNLQ
+332 PVKDGFVIWGDNVQ
-346 HLTELRK
+346 HLAELRAR
-353 QLDENKR
+353 LDENKR
-360 KRENNKKKLK
+360 KKENNKKKLK

-380 ELTEKNRI
+380 ELTEKNHI

-394 KHKIQTRRIKE
+394 KHKKQTERIKE
-405 LLEQCKNA
+405 LLEQCRNA
-413 KPEVMQACMKEI
+413 KPPKMREHMKEI

-456 IDELVRAMNSCK
+456 IDELVRAMNSCEV
-468 IECGAVYL
+468 ECGVVYL
-476 TTKPIASKEVV
+476 TTKPIASKEVE

-495 VTEMTINELHSLFIS
+495 IMEMTISELHSLFIS
-510 VSDREMNLSVE
+510 VSDQEMNLSVE
-521 CAADLSP
+521 CMIDLSE
-528 IISSEVTADREDG
+528 IASAEVMVCREDG
-541 LWLIRTAI
+541 LWLIRTLI
-549 GGEDNA
+549 GGEANA

>member
-197 WTIGC
+197 WMIGC

-279 GYVELY
+279 GYV
-285 EATTLASCIADQNG
+285 
-299 RILLR
+299 
-304 SRTAGEDMV
+304 
-313 CPKDGESIVYPD
+313 
-325 GMRISSA
+325 
-332 PIKDGFVIWGDNLQ
+332 
-346 HLTELRK
+346 
-353 QLDENKR
+353 
-360 KRENNKKKLK
+360 
-370 DAYLVQKQLY
+370 
-380 ELTEKNRI
+380 
-388 YDELEE
+388 
-394 KHKIQTRRIKE
+394 
-405 LLEQCKNA
+405 
-413 KPEVMQACMKEI
+413 
-425 LLLGTYIKR
+425 
-434 SANLYFLSQEYE
+434 
-446 KLPQQELRLT
+446 
-456 IDELVRAMNSCK
+456 
-468 IECGAVYL
+468 
-476 TTKPIASKEVV
+476 
-487 RLFELLKT
+487 
-495 VTEMTINELHSLFIS
+495 
-510 VSDREMNLSVE
+510 
-521 CAADLSP
+521 
-528 IISSEVTADREDG
+528 
-541 LWLIRTAI
+541 
-549 GGEDNA
+549 

>member
-1 MPGGDEPGKREELV
+1 M
-15 KRNTRQLYLMF
+15 KRNTRQLYLMI

-41 AWFDIGGNYPSY
+41 AWFNIGGNYPSY

-106 LTVARYLWY
+106 MTVARYLWY
-115 LYYLPILFIPLL
+115 LYYLPIIFIPLL
-127 GAYTAIFLGKSE
+127 GVYIAIFWGKSE
-139 DYQLSRKSWLLS
+139 NYQLSKKSWLLS
-151 LIPTALFLAVIT
+151 LIPAALFLAVIT
-163 NDFHQQVF
+163 NDLHQQVF
-171 SFASGIPG
+171 VFESGIPG

-187 HRPLYFVSVG
+187 HRLVYFVILV
-197 WTIGC
+197 WVVGC
-202 VFFSVFQLLKKTRL
+202 VCFSIVQLLKKTRL

-237 ALYLLGFQVIRDVF
+237 VLYLLGFQVVRDVF

-299 RILLR
+299 HILLH
-304 SRTAGEDMV
+304 SRTAGENMV
-313 CPKDGESIVYPD
+313 CPQEGESIVCPD
-325 GMRISSA
+325 GMRISAA
-332 PIKDGFVIWGDNLQ
+332 PIKDGFVIWGDNVQ
-346 HLTELRK
+346 HLTELRAR
-353 QLDENKR
+353 LDENKR
-360 KRENNKKKLK
+360 KKENNKKKLK

-380 ELTEKNRI
+380 ELTEKNHI

-394 KHKIQTRRIKE
+394 KHKKQTERIKE
-405 LLEQCKNA
+405 LLEQCRNA
-413 KPEVMQACMKEI
+413 KPPKMREHMKEI

-456 IDELVRAMNSCK
+456 IDELVRAMNSCEV
-468 IECGAVYL
+468 ECGVVYL
-476 TTKPIASKEVV
+476 TTKPIASKEVE

-495 VTEMTINELHSLFIS
+495 ITEMTIRELHSLFIS
-510 VSDREMNLSVE
+510 VSDQEMNLSVE
-521 CAADLSP
+521 CMTDLSE
-528 IISSEVTADREDG
+528 IASAEVMVCREDG
-541 LWLIRTAI
+541 LWLIRTLI
-549 GGEDNA
+549 GGEANA

>member
-1 MPGGDEPGKREELV
+1 M
-15 KRNTRQLYLMF
+15 KRNTRQLYLMI
-26 FVFAIIIAAYSCRLL
+26 FVFTLIIAAYSCRLL
-41 AWFDIGGNYPSY
+41 AWFNIGGNYPSY

-68 SLDQRIIQKP
+68 SLDQRIIQKS

-106 LTVARYLWY
+106 MTVARYLWY
-115 LYYLPILFIPLL
+115 LYYLPIIFIPLL
-127 GAYTAIFLGKSE
+127 GVYIAIFLGKSE
-139 DYQLSRKSWLLS
+139 NYQLSKKSWLLS
-151 LIPTALFLAVIT
+151 LIPAALFLAVIT
-163 NDFHQQVF
+163 NDLHQQVF
-171 SFASGIPG
+171 VFESGIPG
-179 VPDNKVFF
+179 VPDNKVVF
-187 HRPLYFVSVG
+187 HRPVYFVILV
-197 WTIGC
+197 WIVGC
-202 VFFSVFQLLKKTRL
+202 VCFSIVQLLKKNRL

-237 ALYLLGFQVIRDVF
+237 VLYLLGFQVVRDVF

-299 RILLR
+299 HILLR
-304 SRTAGEDMV
+304 SRTAGENMV
-313 CPKDGESIVYPD
+313 CPQEGESIVCPD
-325 GMRISSA
+325 GMRISAA
-332 PIKDGFVIWGDNLQ
+332 PVKDGFVIWGDNVQ
-346 HLTELRK
+346 HLMELRAR
-353 QLDENKR
+353 LDENKR
-360 KRENNKKKLK
+360 KKENNKKKLK

-380 ELTEKNRI
+380 ELTEKNHI

-394 KHKIQTRRIKE
+394 KHKKQTERIKE
-405 LLEQCKNA
+405 LLEQCRNA
-413 KPEVMQACMKEI
+413 KPPKMREHMKEI

-456 IDELVRAMNSCK
+456 IDELVRAMNSCEV
-468 IECGAVYL
+468 ECGVVYL
-476 TTKPIASKEVV
+476 TTKPIASKEVE

-495 VTEMTINELHSLFIS
+495 IMEMTISELHSLFIS
-510 VSDREMNLSVE
+510 VSDQEMNLSVE
-521 CAADLSP
+521 CMTDLSE
-528 IISSEVTADREDG
+528 IASAEVMVCREDG
-541 LWLIRTAI
+541 LWLIRTLI
-549 GGEDNA
+549 GGEANA

>member
-1 MPGGDEPGKREELV
+1 M
-15 KRNTRQLYLMF
+15 KRNTRQLYLMI

-41 AWFDIGGNYPSY
+41 AWFNIGGNYPSY

-106 LTVARYLWY
+106 MTVARYLWY
-115 LYYLPILFIPLL
+115 LYYLPIIFIPLL
-127 GAYTAIFLGKSE
+127 GVYIAIFLGKSE
-139 DYQLSRKSWLLS
+139 NYQLSKKSWLLS
-151 LIPTALFLAVIT
+151 LIPAALFLAVIT
-163 NDFHQQVF
+163 NDLHQQVF
-171 SFASGIPG
+171 VFESGIPG

-187 HRPLYFVSVG
+187 HRPVYFVILV
-197 WTIGC
+197 WVVGC
-202 VFFSVFQLLKKTRL
+202 VCFSIVQLLKKTRL

-237 ALYLLGFQVIRDVF
+237 VLYLLGFQVVRDVF

-299 RILLR
+299 HILLH
-304 SRTAGEDMV
+304 SRTAGENMV
-313 CPKDGESIVYPD
+313 CPQEGESIVCPD
-325 GMRISSA
+325 GMRISAA
-332 PIKDGFVIWGDNLQ
+332 PVKDGFVIWGDNVQ
-346 HLTELRK
+346 HLTELRAR
-353 QLDENKR
+353 LDENKR
-360 KRENNKKKLK
+360 KKENNKKKLK

-380 ELTEKNRI
+380 ELTEKNHI

-394 KHKIQTRRIKE
+394 KHKKQTERIKE
-405 LLEQCKNA
+405 LLEQCRNA
-413 KPEVMQACMKEI
+413 KPPKMREHMKEI

-456 IDELVRAMNSCK
+456 IDELVRAMNSCEV
-468 IECGAVYL
+468 ECGVVYL
-476 TTKPIASKEVV
+476 TTKPIASKEVE

-495 VTEMTINELHSLFIS
+495 ITEMTIRELHSLFIS
-510 VSDREMNLSVE
+510 VSDQEMNLSVE
-521 CAADLSP
+521 CMTDLSE
-528 IISSEVTADREDG
+528 IASAEVMVCREDG
-541 LWLIRTAI
+541 LWLIRTLI
-549 GGEDNA
+549 GGEVNA

>member
-1 MPGGDEPGKREELV
+1 M
-15 KRNTRQLYLMF
+15 KRNTRQLYLMI

-41 AWFDIGGNYPSY
+41 AWFNIGGNYPSY

-106 LTVARYLWY
+106 MTVARYLWY
-115 LYYLPILFIPLL
+115 LYYLPIIFIPLL
-127 GAYTAIFLGKSE
+127 GVYIAIFLGKSE
-139 DYQLSRKSWLLS
+139 NYQLSKKSWLLS
-151 LIPTALFLAVIT
+151 LIPAALFLAVIT
-163 NDFHQQVF
+163 NDLHQQVF
-171 SFASGIPG
+171 VFESGIPG

-187 HRPLYFVSVG
+187 HRPVYFVILV
-197 WTIGC
+197 WVVGC
-202 VFFSVFQLLKKTRL
+202 VCFSIVQLLKKTRL

-237 ALYLLGFQVIRDVF
+237 VLYLLGFQVVRDVF

-299 RILLR
+299 HILLH
-304 SRTAGEDMV
+304 SRTAGENMV
-313 CPKDGESIVYPD
+313 CPQEGESIVCPD
-325 GMRISSA
+325 GMRISAA
-332 PIKDGFVIWGDNLQ
+332 PIKDGFVIWGDNVQ
-346 HLTELRK
+346 HLTELRAR
-353 QLDENKR
+353 LDENKR
-360 KRENNKKKLK
+360 KKENNKKKLK

-380 ELTEKNRI
+380 ELTEKNHI

-394 KHKIQTRRIKE
+394 KHKKQIERIKE
-405 LLEQCKNA
+405 LLEQCRNA
-413 KPEVMQACMKEI
+413 KPPKMREHMKEI

-456 IDELVRAMNSCK
+456 IDELVRAMNSCEV
-468 IECGAVYL
+468 ECGVVYL
-476 TTKPIASKEVV
+476 TTKPIASKEVE

-495 VTEMTINELHSLFIS
+495 ITEMTIRELHSLFIS
-510 VSDREMNLSVE
+510 VSDQEMNLSVE
-521 CAADLSP
+521 CMTDLSE
-528 IISSEVTADREDG
+528 IASAEVMVCREDG
-541 LWLIRTAI
+541 LWLIRTLI
-549 GGEDNA
+549 GGEANA

>member
-1 MPGGDEPGKREELV
+1 M
-15 KRNTRQLYLMF
+15 KRNTRQLYLMI
-26 FVFAIIIAAYSCRLL
+26 FVFTLIIAAYSCRLL
-41 AWFDIGGNYPSY
+41 AWFNIGGNYPSY

-68 SLDQRIIQKP
+68 SLDQRIIQKS

-106 LTVARYLWY
+106 MTVARYLWY
-115 LYYLPILFIPLL
+115 LYYLPIIFIPLL
-127 GAYTAIFLGKSE
+127 GVYIAIFLGKSE
-139 DYQLSRKSWLLS
+139 NYQLSKKSWLLS
-151 LIPTALFLAVIT
+151 LIPAALFLTVIT
-163 NDFHQQVF
+163 NDLHQQVF
-171 SFASGIPG
+171 VFESGIPG
-179 VPDNKVFF
+179 VPDNKVVF
-187 HRPLYFVSVG
+187 HRPVYFVILVWIVG
-197 WTIGC
+197 C
-202 VFFSVFQLLKKTRL
+202 MCFSIVQLLKKNRL

-237 ALYLLGFQVIRDVF
+237 VLYLLGFQVVRDVF

-299 RILLR
+299 HILLR
-304 SRTAGEDMV
+304 SRTAGENMV
-313 CPKDGESIVYPD
+313 CPQEGESIVCPD
-325 GMRISSA
+325 GMRISAA
-332 PIKDGFVIWGDNLQ
+332 PVKDGFVIWGDNVQ
-346 HLTELRK
+346 HLAELRAR
-353 QLDENKR
+353 LDENKR
-360 KRENNKKKLK
+360 KKENNKKKLK

-380 ELTEKNRI
+380 ELTEKNHI

-394 KHKIQTRRIKE
+394 KHKKQTERIKE
-405 LLEQCKNA
+405 LLEQCRNA
-413 KPEVMQACMKEI
+413 KPPKMREHMKEI

-456 IDELVRAMNSCK
+456 IDELVRAMNSCEV
-468 IECGAVYL
+468 ECGVVYL
-476 TTKPIASKEVV
+476 TTKPIASKEVE

-495 VTEMTINELHSLFIS
+495 IMEMTISELHSLFIS
-510 VSDREMNLSVE
+510 VSDQEMNLSVE
-521 CAADLSP
+521 CMIDLSE
-528 IISSEVTADREDG
+528 IASAEVMVCREDG
-541 LWLIRTAI
+541 LWLIRTLI
-549 GGEDNA
+549 GGEANA